1 MSKQQGKPEGKQQ
14 PIELFM
20 PPNILKAKMGGG
32 IGGIDM
38 AAIKRA
44 EAAIETL
51 KTEFT
56 DWITKDVANLAACR
70 DAYAAKPGQETCG
83 DLYRASHDLRGQALT
98 FEFPL
103 VARVAS
109 TLCRLL
115 DTENVTPPL
124 NLIDAHVNAIRVI
137 VKQNM
142 KEEVD
147 KTSAI
152 LIKELDTRVDEVLAK
167 SGV

>member
-1 MSKQQGKPEGKQQ
+1 MSKQQGKQQ

-56 DWITKDVANLAACR
+56 DWITKDVANLAGRR
-70 DAYAAKPGQETCG
+70 DAYAAQPGKESCA

-115 DTENVTPPL
+115 DTENVAPPL

-142 KEEVD
+142 KD
-147 KTSAI
+147 KADLTAAV
-152 LIKELDTRVDEVLAK
+152 LIKELDSRVDDVLA
-167 SGV
+167 GRGA